1 MKQTRSGENKNREAT
16 SSYIDHMC
24 MDTPEKVKNIDV
36 SVMGTSDHMGISVT
50 KNARIQKLKP
60 RSIKKKSY
68 DDFNVEEFLI
78 EIWKSDII

>member
-50 KNARIQKLKP
+50 KDPEIETKVNKEEKLQ
-60 RSIKKKSY
+60 
-68 DDFNVEEFLI
+68 
-78 EIWKSDII
+78 